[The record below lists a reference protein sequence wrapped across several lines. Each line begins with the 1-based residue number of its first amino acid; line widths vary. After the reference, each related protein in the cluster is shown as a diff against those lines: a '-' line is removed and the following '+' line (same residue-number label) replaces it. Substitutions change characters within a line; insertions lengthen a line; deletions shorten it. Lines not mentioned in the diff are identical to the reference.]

1 VNSGRTRADAS
12 ANHRSAGLRGELL
25 RALRLPGRWTPALL
39 GVIAALSVLSLLT
52 QVLKYGLDL
61 DLEGL
66 NSFERWFFVD
76 REMGVPAWF
85 STILLFVAGERLWRI
100 ASAEKAAGS
109 RWSRH
114 WRLLSVTF
122 VYLSLDEL
130 TEIHEQAILPVRAVL
145 HTSGVLT
152 FAWVVVAVP
161 LVAVFG
167 LVYLR
172 FLRAQS
178 SVLRWTFVLSAV
190 VYLGGAVGME
200 MAGSPL
206 YDAAAVPV
214 VTTVVTDGGA
224 PQVAETV
231 AVHDVPYAFVVGL
244 EEGLEMLGALLF
256 LGAVTTA
263 LAQRERSGVR
273 TAPDGPSRHSA
284 AATVTAP
291 VTARS

>member
-1 VNSGRTRADAS
+1 VNTGRTRADAT
-12 ANHRSAGLRGELL
+12 ANHRTGASRAELL
-25 RALRLPGRWTPALL
+25 RALRLPGPWTPALL
-39 GVIAALSVLSLLT
+39 AVIAALSLVSLLS

-61 DLEGL
+61 DVDGL
-66 NSFERWFFVD
+66 NTLERWFFVD

-85 STILLFVAGERLWRI
+85 STVLLFAAGERLWRV

-109 RWSRH
+109 PWARH
-114 WRLLSVTF
+114 WRFLSVTF

-130 TEIHEQAILPVRAVL
+130 TEIHEQAIPVVQHVL
-145 HTSGVLT
+145 HTSGGLLT

-161 LVAVFG
+161 LVALFG

-178 SVLRWTFVLSAV
+178 AVLRWTFLLSAV

-200 MAGSPL
+200 VAGSPV
-206 YDAAAVPV
+206 YDEAVVPV

-224 PQVAETV
+224 PVVSEGTT
-231 AVHDVPYAFVVGL
+231 VHDVRYAVVVGL

-263 LAQRERSGVR
+263 LAQRERSAA
-273 TAPDGPSRHSA
+273 TAATPA
-284 AATVTAP
+284 AAVP
-291 VTARS
+291 SGR

>member
-1 VNSGRTRADAS
+1 VNTGRTRADAT
-12 ANHRSAGLRGELL
+12 ANHRSAAPRAELV
-25 RALRLPGRWTPALL
+25 RALCLPGRWTPALL
-39 GVIAALSVLSLLT
+39 GVIVGLSVLSLLS
-52 QVLKYGLDL
+52 QILKYGLHL

-85 STILLFVAGERLWRI
+85 STVLLFVAGERLWRI
-100 ASAEKAAGS
+100 ASTEKAAGS

-200 MAGSPL
+200 MAGSPV

-231 AVHDVPYAFVVGL
+231 VVHDVPYAFVVGL
-244 EEGLEMLGALLF
+244 EEGLEMLGALMF

-263 LAQRERSGVR
+263 LAQRRRSVVAPGGSAPLSGTSVAPPL
-273 TAPDGPSRHSA
+273 TAGS
-284 AATVTAP
+284 
-291 VTARS
+291 

>member
-1 VNSGRTRADAS
+1 MNTGRTRADAT
-12 ANHRSAGLRGELL
+12 ANPRSVASRATLLRGF
-25 RALRLPGRWTPALL
+25 RLPGRWTPALL
-39 GVIAALSVLSLLT
+39 GVIAVLSVLSVLS

-85 STILLFVAGERLWRI
+85 STILLFVAGERLWRL
-100 ASAEKAAGS
+100 ASHEKAAGS
-109 RWSRH
+109 PWHRH
-114 WRLLSVTF
+114 WRLLSATF

-130 TEIHEQAILPVRAVL
+130 TELHEQAILPLRAL
-145 HTSGVLT
+145 LDTSGVLT
-152 FAWVVVAVP
+152 FAWVVLAVP

-167 LVYLR
+167 LVFLR

-178 SVLRWTFVLSAV
+178 AVTRWTFVLSAV

-206 YDAAAVPV
+206 YNAAAVPV
-214 VTTVVTDGGA
+214 TTTVVTDGGT
-224 PQVAETV
+224 PQVSETV
-231 AVHDVPYAFVVGL
+231 VVHDVPYAFVVGL

-256 LGAVTTA
+256 LGAVTTVAVEKRRSSPTA
-263 LAQRERSGVR
+263 LPIVAG
-273 TAPDGPSRHSA
+273 
-284 AATVTAP
+284 AP
-291 VTARS
+291 VGRHVRA